1 MVKHKTAERR
11 EKNKG
16 KIAETTVPIVV
27 PPVMQEVPLPTIA
40 SSSPQKNSDSPQ
52 KIQNPIL
59 LSESDFSLTE
69 RENFDLFISILE
81 NNPTAPK
88 PLCITS
94 FTPSTRYCCTKKC
107 FSKFSESRLDRLVAD
122 YKENHKSPCNFVL
135 QHCSLENFKTSE
147 NQRFVFSFTNDL
159 GRRCS
164 VCRTFLLKIFG
175 IGVSTVQRARNLF
188 KKQILAASDNRGKHS
203 NRVNRITEEAKEEMD
218 MHFKSLNAVPS
229 HYTESNLLYIEQPN
243 SDLLT
248 KHQAYLEY
256 LALAKKPM
264 SETKWNELRIEKFPN
279 YVFTSNGVKLTFF
292 SHAITV
298 QKKIRKRFMT
308 WKIL

>member
-1 MVKHKTAERR
+1 MIPQLQSRFVLPPSHHQPDTA
-11 EKNKG
+11 
-16 KIAETTVPIVV
+16 A
-27 PPVMQEVPLPTIA
+27 Q
-40 SSSPQKNSDSPQ
+40 
-52 KIQNPIL
+52 
-59 LSESDFSLTE
+59 
-69 RENFDLFISILE
+69 
-81 NNPTAPK
+81 
-88 PLCITS
+88 
-94 FTPSTRYCCTKKC
+94 KKC

-279 YVFTSNGVKLTFF
+279 YVFTKPKTDCCNDCQEFRQKIAISSTSEKKEIEKKLSEHQDAARLARAIQQYF
-292 SHAITV
+292 SQLA
-298 QKKIRKRFMT
+298 KKSTLKTR
-308 WKIL
+308 